1 MMIDI
6 IRNGRRIPLGTAIL
20 LVLVAVGLAAGLSR
34 FILGLG
40 ATTNLSD
47 VYPWG
52 LWIAFDVMCGVAL
65 AAGAFT
71 VAAIVHVFN
80 LELYKPVLR
89 PAIVTGFLGY
99 LLVIMGLLADLG
111 RPYRIWHLIIYW
123 NPHSVLFEVGTC
135 VMLYTTVMILELAP
149 LLFERL
155 NRPKA
160 LRIIQKV
167 TIPLVIAGVA
177 LSTMHQSSLGSL
189 FLIMPDKLHPLW
201 FSPMLPAFF
210 CVSAIAVGLAMVIL
224 ESSISAKVFRR
235 NLETDAQYGLA
246 GTLAYILGFYLVF
259 KLGELL
265 VTNELRFMFE
275 GSLESRLFAL
285 EVLGGVAL
293 PMILLAYP
301 PIRRSR
307 SGLLWGSILVI
318 GGVVLNRINVSIVGP
333 QVPAG
338 ARYFPHWMEIAIT
351 LGLVSAGIVAF
362 MLAVRFLHVL
372 PEPDAGLEWD
382 GE

>member
-1 MMIDI
+1 
-6 IRNGRRIPLGTAIL
+6 
-20 LVLVAVGLAAGLSR
+20 
-34 FILGLG
+34 
-40 ATTNLSD
+40 
-47 VYPWG
+47 
-52 LWIAFDVMCGVAL
+52 
-65 AAGAFT
+65 
-71 VAAIVHVFN
+71 
-80 LELYKPVLR
+80 
-89 PAIVTGFLGY
+89 
-99 LLVIMGLLADLG
+99 
-111 RPYRIWHLIIYW
+111 
-123 NPHSVLFEVGTC
+123 
-135 VMLYTTVMILELAP
+135 
-149 LLFERL
+149 
-155 NRPKA
+155 
-160 LRIIQKV
+160 
-167 TIPLVIAGVA
+167 
-177 LSTMHQSSLGSL
+177 
-189 FLIMPDKLHPLW
+189 
-201 FSPMLPAFF
+201 
-210 CVSAIAVGLAMVIL
+210 VGLAMVIL

>member
-1 MMIDI
+1 MIDI

-47 VYPWG
+47 TYPWG

-71 VAAIVHVFN
+71 VAAIVHVFD

-135 VMLYTTVMILELAP
+135 VMLYTSVMALELAP

-201 FSPMLPAFF
+201 YSPMLPAFF

-235 NLETDAQYGLA
+235 DLETDVQYGLG
-246 GTLAYILGFYLVF
+246 GTLAYILGFYLAF

-275 GSLESRLFAL
+275 GSLESRLFVL

-307 SGLLWGSILVI
+307 RGLMWGSILVI

-338 ARYFPHWMEIAIT
+338 AAYSPHWMEIAVT
-351 LGLVSAGIVAF
+351 VGLVSAGVVAF
-362 MLAVRFLHVL
+362 MIIVRFLHVL
-372 PEPDAGLEWD
+372 PEPSAEPGWD